1 MPKRV
6 IDGEGVWRSDKIANV
21 QPLTARAEYA
31 NILPLALANGSFE
44 CSAQR
49 VWSLVYSYNRPDI
62 SPQMVDLFLRAFETA
77 RLLFRW
83 TEPDGKQWGYFVG
96 IEKPGRLPGK
106 SRKGKNEKVGAE
118 PPEKDLRKFL
128 DSKTFPGS
136 GSGFGSGTGIG
147 SGGAPLTGAPK
158 AQAKPR
164 PSPSAFTGSH
174 FAVSKNQD
182 RVLADAFPWIDRTA
196 EYQKADSWMEANQ
209 ERRPK
214 RISRFVHNWF
224 ARIHAPSNG
233 GTGANHADERTRKNL
248 AAAGFAAD

>member
-1 MPKRV
+1 MREFGVLMPKRV

-44 CSAQR
+44 CSPQR

-62 SPQMVDLFLRAFETA
+62 SPQMVDSFLRAFEAA

-106 SRKGKNEKVGAE
+106 SRQGKNEKVGAE

-128 DSKTFPGS
+128 ESKSFPGFGRAERQSVSS
-136 GSGFGSGTGIG
+136 GS
-147 SGGAPLTGAPK
+147 
-158 AQAKPR
+158 
-164 PSPSAFTGSH
+164 SAASST
-174 FAVSKNQD
+174 
-182 RVLADAFPWIDRTA
+182 
-196 EYQKADSWMEANQ
+196 
-209 ERRPK
+209 
-214 RISRFVHNWF
+214 RIS
-224 ARIHAPSNG
+224 A
-233 GTGANHADERTRKNL
+233 
-248 AAAGFAAD
+248 